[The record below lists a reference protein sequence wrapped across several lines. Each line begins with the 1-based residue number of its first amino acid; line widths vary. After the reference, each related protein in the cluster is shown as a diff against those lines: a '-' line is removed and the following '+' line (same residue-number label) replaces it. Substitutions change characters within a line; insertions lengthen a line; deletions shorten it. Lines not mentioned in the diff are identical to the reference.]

1 PNAVRRP
8 VVRLRSA
15 LISADVSLVG
25 LWTIWANPLNA
36 TIPIWVLGPWCSMN
50 AAAAFSAA
58 MSRLGSMSSE
68 HMLPDTSM
76 TRTIVVWLD
85 GTAAIAT
92 GRPTA
97 KARAARAVANSTNGR
112 WRRRRA
118 GPGRAAWTSDR
129 LEKGHTLV
137 RARRGRP

>member
-1 PNAVRRP
+1 
-8 VVRLRSA
+8 
-15 LISADVSLVG
+15 
-25 LWTIWANPLNA
+25 
-36 TIPIWVLGPWCSMN
+36 MN

-58 MSRLGSMSSE
+58 MSRLGAMSSE

-76 TRTIVVWLD
+76 TRTIVVWLA

-97 KARAARAVANSTNGR
+97 KASAASAAANSTNGR

-129 LEKGHTLV
+129 LE
-137 RARRGRP
+137 